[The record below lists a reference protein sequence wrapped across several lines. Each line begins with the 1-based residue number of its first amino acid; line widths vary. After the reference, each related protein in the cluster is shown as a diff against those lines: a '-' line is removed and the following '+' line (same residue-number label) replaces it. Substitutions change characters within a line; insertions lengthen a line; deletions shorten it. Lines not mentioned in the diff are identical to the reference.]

1 MRGQAAVEYL
11 LIFSAVLVIFAT
23 VTFGQMINPAQE
35 AGRDTLYLSQAK
47 SAADAIAGAI
57 NSVYSNGKG
66 AVKSVSFPM
75 DRSWNLQ
82 LTENKLTISLEISSG
97 TQNVQS
103 NLRYGFD
110 GSLQNLSA
118 GAYTAI
124 VEWSSVNN
132 SLTQDNYKIIINIKP
147 VEG

>member
-11 LIFSAVLVIFAT
+11 LIFSVVLVIFAT
-23 VTFGQMINPAQE
+23 VTFGQMINPAQD
-35 AGRDTLYLSQAK
+35 AGRDTLYLSQAR

-75 DRSWNLQ
+75 DRNWDLQ
-82 LTENKLTISLEISSG
+82 LTENRLTISLEISSG

-103 NLRYGFD
+103 NLKYGFD

-118 GAYTAI
+118 GTYTAI
-124 VEWSSVNN
+124 VEWSSVSN
-132 SLTQDNYKIIINIKP
+132 SLTQDNYKITINIKP

>member
-35 AGRDTLYLSQAK
+35 AGRDTLYLSQAR

>member
-23 VTFGQMINPAQE
+23 VTLGQMINPAQE
-35 AGRDTLYLSQAK
+35 AGRDTLYLSQAR

-75 DRSWNLQ
+75 DRNWDLQ

-110 GSLQNLSA
+110 GSIQNLSA
-118 GAYTAI
+118 GTYTAI
-124 VEWSSVNN
+124 VEWSSANN
-132 SLTQDNYKIIINIKP
+132 SLTQDNYKITINIKP

>member
-11 LIFSAVLVIFAT
+11 LIFSAVLVIFAA
-23 VTFGQMINPAQE
+23 VTFGQMINPGKE
-35 AGRDTLYLSQAK
+35 AGTDTLHLSQAR

-75 DRSWNLQ
+75 DRNWDLQ

-118 GAYTAI
+118 GTYTAI
-124 VEWSSVNN
+124 IEWSSVNN

>member
-1 MRGQAAVEYL
+1 MRGQSAVEYL
-11 LIFSAVLVIFAT
+11 LIFSVVLVIFAT

-35 AGRDTLYLSQAK
+35 AGRDTLYLSQAR

-75 DRSWNLQ
+75 DRSWDLQ
-82 LTENKLTISLEISSG
+82 LTENRLTISLEISSG

-103 NLRYGFD
+103 NLKYGFD

-118 GAYTAI
+118 GTYTAI
-124 VEWSSVNN
+124 VEWSSVSN
-132 SLTQDNYKIIINIKP
+132 SLTQDNYKITINIKP

>member
-23 VTFGQMINPAQE
+23 VTFGQMINPAQD
-35 AGRDTLYLSQAK
+35 AGRDTAYLSQARF
-47 SAADAIAGAI
+47 AADAIAGAI

-75 DRSWNLQ
+75 DYSWDLQ
-82 LTENKLTISLEISSG
+82 LTENTLTISLEISSG
-97 TQNVQS
+97 TQNVQC
-103 NLRYGFD
+103 NLKYGFD
-110 GSLQNLSA
+110 SSLQNLSV
-118 GAYTAI
+118 GTYTVI

-132 SLTQDNYKIIINIKP
+132 SFTQDNYKITINIKP

>member
-23 VTFGQMINPAQE
+23 VTFGQMITPTQE
-35 AGRDTLYLSQAK
+35 AGRDTLHLSQARF
-47 SAADAIAGAI
+47 AADAISGAI
-57 NSVYSNGKG
+57 NSVYSNEKG

-75 DRSWNLQ
+75 DSNWDLQ
-82 LTENKLTISLEISSG
+82 LTENKLTISLKTSNG

-103 NLRYGFD
+103 NLKYGFN

-118 GAYTAI
+118 GTYTAI
-124 VEWSSVNN
+124 VEWSSDNN
-132 SLTQDNYKIIINIKP
+132 SLTPDNYKITINIKP
-147 VEG
+147 VGG

>member
-1 MRGQAAVEYL
+1 M
-11 LIFSAVLVIFAT
+11 LVIFAT

-35 AGRDTLYLSQAK
+35 AGRDTLYLSQAR

-75 DRSWNLQ
+75 DRNWDLQ

-97 TQNVQS
+97 TKNVQS
-103 NLRYGFD
+103 NLKYGFD

-118 GAYTAI
+118 GTYTVI
-124 VEWSSVNN
+124 VEWSSVSN
-132 SLTQDNYKIIINIKP
+132 SLTQDNYKITINIKP

>member
-23 VTFGQMINPAQE
+23 VTLGQMINPAQE
-35 AGRDTLYLSQAK
+35 AGRDTLYLSQAR

-75 DRSWNLQ
+75 GCNWNLQ

-110 GSLQNLSA
+110 GSIQNLSA
-118 GAYTAI
+118 GTYTAI
-124 VEWSSVNN
+124 VEWSSANN
-132 SLTQDNYKIIINIKP
+132 SLTQDNYKITINIKP